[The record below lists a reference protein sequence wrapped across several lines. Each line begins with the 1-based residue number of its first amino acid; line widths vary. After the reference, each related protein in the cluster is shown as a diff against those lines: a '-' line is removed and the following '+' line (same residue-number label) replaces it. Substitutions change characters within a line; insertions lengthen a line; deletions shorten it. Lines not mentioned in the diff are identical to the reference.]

1 MPQTFPESPEFP
13 PGFEAEQCVW
23 EALRAQLPED
33 AVLISGQRITGDE
46 VEAELDLLVLWPG
59 VGNAVIEVKGGEV
72 SVRNGQWHQSGRG
85 GAHRL
90 KRSPLEQARSGMHA
104 LLDYLA
110 PRLSRGGGRTTF
122 FAALPYTRLPGDWDV
137 PDAPRDRLF
146 DRTDLDGIAGRL
158 NQVLRRSTQAYR
170 PPDASTV
177 ELIVKNLR
185 RTHLSQCNVQD
196 LARELED
203 SGNQLTREQERTLS
217 LLRWQ
222 HRAQITGGAG
232 SGKTHLAMLKARRL
246 TRDGHRT
253 ALVCYS
259 RGLARYFE
267 LMSRAWPEEERPAY
281 IGLFHRLPVEWGAEP
296 GEDDDPDYWEHRL
309 PQRLRELAAARPDGD
324 RFDAIV
330 VDEGQD
336 FGELWWEA
344 LVQCLEDPDRGVLFV
359 FTDEH
364 QRIFDR
370 DGHAPID
377 LNPFPLD
384 DNLRNTATIARAFAP
399 LAREPQRCR
408 NGEGPA
414 VRFVDVEPGAVLEL
428 ADDAVVALQDE
439 GWDPGRI
446 ALLTTG
452 RRHPVQRE
460 IVDTEGFGAYW
471 DGHFAEEDVF
481 YGHVLGF
488 KGLERSAVVLAV
500 NGFQDMVRA
509 QHMVYVGM
517 SRARSLLVVVGPR
530 EVVEEA
536 AGPHLMAALD
546 AGKAWRPPA
555 G

>member
-1 MPQTFPESPEFP
+1 MPQTLPECPEFP

-23 EALRAQLPED
+23 RALRAQLPAD
-33 AVLISGQRITGDE
+33 AVLIWGQRITGD
-46 VEAELDLLVLWPG
+46 VVDAELDLLVLWPG
-59 VGNAVIEVKGGEV
+59 VGNAVIEVKGGQV
-72 SVRNGQWHQSGRG
+72 ALRDGQWHQSGRDG
-85 GAHRL
+85 SHRL
-90 KRSPLEQARSGMHA
+90 RRSPLDQARSGMHA
-104 LLDYLA
+104 LLEYLK
-110 PRLSRGGGRTTF
+110 PRLSRGPGRTTF
-122 FAALPYTRLPGDWDV
+122 FAALPYTRLPQGWDA
-137 PDAPRDRLF
+137 PDAPRDRLL
-146 DRTDLDGIAGRL
+146 DSTDLDGVAERL
-158 NQVLRRSTQAYR
+158 RQVLRRSTQAYS
-170 PPDASTV
+170 PPDRATV
-177 ELIVKNLR
+177 ELVVKNLR
-185 RTHLSQCNVQD
+185 RTHLSLRNVQE

-203 SGNQLTREQERTLS
+203 SGNQLTRDQERTLS

-246 TRDGHRT
+246 TRDGFRT

-259 RGLARYFE
+259 RGLGRYFQ
-267 LMSRAWPEEERPAY
+267 LMSRAWPDAERPAY
-281 IGLFHRLPVEWGAEP
+281 IGLFHQLPVEWGAEP
-296 GEDDDPDYWEHRL
+296 GEDDDPDHWERRL
-309 PQRLRELAAARPDGD
+309 PRRLGELAAEQPEEC
-324 RFDAIV
+324 RFDAII
-330 VDEGQD
+330 VDEAQD

-344 LVQCLEDPDRGVLFV
+344 LVQCFKDPEQGVLFV

-370 DGHAPID
+370 DGQAPID

-384 DNLRNTATIARAFAP
+384 DNLRNTSTIARAFAP
-399 LAREPQRCR
+399 LAWEAQRCR
-408 NGEGPA
+408 NAEGPA
-414 VRFVDVEPGAVLEL
+414 VRFVDVEPGAVLDL
-428 ADDAVVALQDE
+428 ADDAVVALQHE

-460 IVDTEGFGAYW
+460 IVEAEGFGAYW

-500 NGFQDMVRA
+500 NGFHDMARA
-509 QHMVYVGM
+509 RHMVYVGM

-536 AGPHLMAALD
+536 AGPELLAALD
-546 AGKAWRPPA
+546 AGEAWRPPA